1 MPALYARFSRR
12 LRPCLNVLGMITLAY
27 TMETSAANLGELTI
41 LSGMGQPLRAEIQIY
56 DINNEELDSL
66 DVKLASEAAF
76 IEAESERT
84 EFMRKL
90 KIRVIKEGNK
100 HFVFVDSSKPL
111 TEPLV
116 GLLLEMK
123 VKGESK
129 FREYAVVPDDFQTT
143 LRLAEHPE
151 ELDTIRVAESAPQK
165 TSEAELQLAEPQTAT
180 TENTAVTAVE
190 TATVAANNEAQV
202 PKLAAIAERTL
213 QEAKNLPELPT
224 ENVPTQESQRTVHRK
239 VIYDNQSVQPK
250 FVPKD
255 KLSLSPV
262 KNTELKN
269 KKIPK
274 VSKPTEEDLLVQRH
288 IEEEL
293 AMREQLLQKNI
304 EEQQKLLDM
313 RAKLDEKLA
322 NSEPAK
328 QEGISAL
335 NADSNALADGKN
347 TPSSTNESGIRSNF
361 APYAKKL
368 SPYITAESMLLASFV
383 ALFSMVLLL
392 QRRRKLRLI
401 ESVIRDLDKVA

>member
-1 MPALYARFSRR
+1 M
-12 LRPCLNVLGMITLAY
+12 
-27 TMETSAANLGELTI
+27 
-41 LSGMGQPLRAEIQIY
+41 Q
-56 DINNEELDSL
+56 
-66 DVKLASEAAF
+66 
-76 IEAESERT
+76 
-84 EFMRKL
+84 
-90 KIRVIKEGNK
+90 
-100 HFVFVDSSKPL
+100 
-111 TEPLV
+111 
-116 GLLLEMK
+116 

-151 ELDTIRVAESAPQK
+151 ELESIRIAESAPQK
-165 TSEAELQLAEPQTAT
+165 SSEAELQLAEPQTAVA
-180 TENTAVTAVE
+180 ENTAVTATE
-190 TATVAANNEAQV
+190 TETVAVNNAAQM

-224 ENVPTQESQRTVHRK
+224 ENLPTQESQRTVHRK
-239 VIYDNQSVQPK
+239 VIYDNQSAQPK

-262 KNTELKN
+262 QNAGLKN

-293 AMREQLLQKNI
+293 ALREQLLQKNI

-322 NSEPAK
+322 NPEPAS
-328 QEGISAL
+328 ETGVSAL
-335 NADSNALADGKN
+335 NADSNALAGGKN
-347 TPSSTNESGIRSNF
+347 TPPSTNESGIRSNF

-368 SPYITAESMLLASFV
+368 SPYITAESVILASF
-383 ALFSMVLLL
+383 ASIFGMVLLL